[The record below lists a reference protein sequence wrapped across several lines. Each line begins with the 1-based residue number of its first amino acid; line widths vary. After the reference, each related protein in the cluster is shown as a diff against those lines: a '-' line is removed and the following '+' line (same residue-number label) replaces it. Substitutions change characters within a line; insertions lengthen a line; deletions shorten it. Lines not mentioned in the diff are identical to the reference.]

1 MNKLETKSCKNCGHF
16 HQHYALDE
24 RKLHWVDCGHCGMD
38 CIKRKKPDGKICKD
52 FIPAEP
58 DEAAFVSKEYL
69 SKELLQYM
77 MQLELL
83 PKIE

>member
-1 MNKLETKSCKNCGHF
+1 MVEQKCQNCKHF
-16 HQHYALDE
+16 HQHYALDR
-24 RKLHWVDCGHCGMD
+24 RKLHKVDCGHCGLES
-38 CIKRKKPDGKICKD
+38 IKRKKPDANICNN
-52 FIPAEP
+52 FVLAEP